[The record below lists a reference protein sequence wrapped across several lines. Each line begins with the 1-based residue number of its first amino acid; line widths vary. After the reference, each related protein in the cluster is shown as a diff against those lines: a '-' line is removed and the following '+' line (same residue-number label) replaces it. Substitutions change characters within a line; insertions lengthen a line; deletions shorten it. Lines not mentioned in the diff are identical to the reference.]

1 MVNRT
6 LEEWSYNTI
15 FRTESANHV
24 RKDYTA
30 LVRGSI
36 KKTLN
41 ELLEAKAEKL
51 TLASRYE
58 LNEQCKVT
66 EVSTYNHNLTT
77 TSEVVTLKVPKLKG
91 IAFGTSIIELYCR
104 RESSV
109 EKYCQELD
117 LLTLPHEVQR
127 WIFRNR

>member
-1 MVNRT
+1 M
-6 LEEWSYNTI
+6 
-15 FRTESANHV
+15 
-24 RKDYTA
+24 
-30 LVRGSI
+30 RGSI

-58 LNEQCKVT
+58 FNEQRKVT